1 MAFNWP
7 GPVLCAL
14 ITSVSA
20 QGASQS
26 IEDGAFLGHL
36 FDGDATFEDI
46 EPRLKQFCDRR
57 QARTLRVRAKAR
69 EVGAVF
75 QMADGAG
82 QEARDERMRQ
92 GELTENFPNPFAD
105 PQLQSWLYTYDVKTD
120 AEEAKVAT
128 RKA

>member
-1 MAFNWP
+1 M
-7 GPVLCAL
+7 CANHQGL
-14 ITSVSA
+14 SA

-26 IEDGAFLGHL
+26 IEDGAFLGYL
-36 FDGDATFEDI
+36 FPGDATVEDI

-75 QMADGAG
+75 QMADGAE

-92 GELTENFPNPFAD
+92 GELTDNFPNPFAD
-105 PQLQSWLYTYDVKTD
+105 PYLQSWLYTYDVKTD
-120 AEEAKVAT
+120 AEEAMAAT